1 MIQFIRFALVG
12 VANTALGYAVIFGCM
27 YGLGWSA
34 LASNV
39 AGYAV
44 GLLVSFTLNRR
55 FTFRSEGK
63 ARAELLRFVCI
74 FAVAWS
80 ANFAVLIVLL
90 NVVHMNEVL
99 AQILAGVVYFVLSY
113 VMSKY
118 YVFRSTSPDGT
129 IPAKARPFE

>member
-1 MIQFIRFALVG
+1 
-12 VANTALGYAVIFGCM
+12 ANTALGYAVIFGCM
-27 YGLGWSA
+27 YGLGWGA

-44 GLLVSFTLNRR
+44 GLVVSFTLNRR

-63 ARAELLRFVCI
+63 ARAELLRFICI

-90 NVVHMNEVL
+90 NVVHVHEVL
-99 AQILAGVVYFVLSY
+99 AQILAGIVYFVLSF
-113 VMSKY
+113 VLSKY
-118 YVFRSTSPDGT
+118 YVFAESHADATGR
-129 IPAKARPFE
+129 

>member
-1 MIQFIRFALVG
+1 MIQVLRFALVG

-27 YGLGWSA
+27 YGLGWGA

-44 GLLVSFTLNRR
+44 GLVVSFTLNRR

-63 ARAELLRFVCI
+63 ARAELLRFICI

-90 NVVHMNEVL
+90 NVVHVHEVF
-99 AQILAGVVYFVLSY
+99 AQILAGIVYFVLSF
-113 VMSKY
+113 VLSKY
-118 YVFRSTSPDGT
+118 YVFAESHADATGR
-129 IPAKARPFE
+129 

>member
-1 MIQFIRFALVG
+1 MTQLIRFALVG

-39 AGYAV
+39 AGYAI
-44 GLLVSFTLNRR
+44 GLIVSFTLNRS
-55 FTFRSEGK
+55 FTFRSEGR

-80 ANFAVLIVLL
+80 ANFAVLVGLL
-90 NVVHMNEVL
+90 NVVPMNEVL
-99 AQILAGVVYFVLSY
+99 AQILAGAVYSVLSFVL
-113 VMSKY
+113 SKY
-118 YVFRSTSPDGT
+118 YVFRSPSPDGT
-129 IPAKARPFE
+129 IPTKGQPFD